1 MKDLILKAED
11 LYFSYDEEKSPALD
25 GFSLSLER
33 GKKIAFMGP
42 NGSGKSTFF
51 LCCNGVHRPDRGR
64 LFLNGEPVSYDKKG
78 LRKLRGQVGIV
89 FQDPDNQLFSSSVY
103 QEISF
108 GILNLGVPEAQAKR
122 EVEEVMERLGI
133 TPFRHKPT
141 HALSGGQKK
150 QVSIADILVMHPE
163 VMILDEPA
171 AALDPKHTAIVNQ
184 IVDQLTAEGITVL
197 MATHDVDYALSWAD
211 EVVLV
216 KDGKVL
222 AHKDALDI
230 FEDKQLL
237 FESNL
242 KQPAVLSLFES
253 LCRKGIL
260 HPSLPKP
267 RTLEALET
275 YIEQMEEYKH
285 EPRT

>member
-1 MKDLILKAED
+1 
-11 LYFSYDEEKSPALD
+11 
-25 GFSLSLER
+25 
-33 GKKIAFMGP
+33 
-42 NGSGKSTFF
+42 
-51 LCCNGVHRPDRGR
+51 
-64 LFLNGEPVSYDKKG
+64 
-78 LRKLRGQVGIV
+78 
-89 FQDPDNQLFSSSVY
+89 
-103 QEISF
+103 
-108 GILNLGVPEAQAKR
+108 
-122 EVEEVMERLGI
+122 
-133 TPFRHKPT
+133 
-141 HALSGGQKK
+141 
-150 QVSIADILVMHPE
+150 
-163 VMILDEPA
+163 
-171 AALDPKHTAIVNQ
+171 
-184 IVDQLTAEGITVL
+184 